1 MENIL
6 YSNLRKNLASMLDK
20 VNNDHRPMLI
30 TRQKGEPAV
39 LMSLKDFQAYE
50 ETMYLMKSPKNMR
63 RLDKSIQE
71 INQHKTFRK
80 ELIDE

>member
-71 INQHKTFRK
+71 INQRKTFRK

>member
-30 TRQKGEPAV
+30 TRQKGEPVV

-50 ETMYLMKSPKNMR
+50 ETMYLMRSPENMR

-80 ELIDE
+80 ELVEE

>member
-80 ELIDE
+80 ELVDE

>member
-1 MENIL
+1 MESIL

-20 VNNDHRPMLI
+20 VNNDHCPVLI

-50 ETMYLMKSPKNMR
+50 ETMYLMRSPENMR

-80 ELIDE
+80 ELVEE

>member
-1 MENIL
+1 
-6 YSNLRKNLASMLDK
+6 MLDK

-50 ETMYLMKSPKNMR
+50 ETMYLMRSPENMR

-80 ELIDE
+80 ELVEE

>member
-1 MENIL
+1 
-6 YSNLRKNLASMLDK
+6 MLDK

-71 INQHKTFRK
+71 INQRKTFRK

>member
-1 MENIL
+1 
-6 YSNLRKNLASMLDK
+6 MLDK
-20 VNNDHRPMLI
+20 VNNDHCPVLI

-50 ETMYLMKSPKNMR
+50 ETMYLMRSPENMR

-80 ELIDE
+80 ELVEE